1 MKKLANRM
9 KAFWR
14 NEDGIGTLEV
24 ILIVAVV
31 IIIALLFKDWIV
43 DLVNDVL
50 DSANED
56 ARQIFED

>member
-1 MKKLANRM
+1 MKKLAKRM
-9 KAFWR
+9 KTFWR

-43 DLVNDVL
+43 NLVNEVL
-50 DSANED
+50 DSADED
-56 ARQIFED
+56 ARKIFED

>member
-1 MKKLANRM
+1 MKKLAKRM

-43 DLVNDVL
+43 NLVNEVL
-50 DSANED
+50 DSADED
-56 ARQIFED
+56 ARKIFES

>member
-1 MKKLANRM
+1 MKKLTSRM

-14 NEDGIGTLEV
+14 NEEGIGTLEV

-43 DLVNDVL
+43 DLVERVL
-50 DSANED
+50 ESANSD
-56 ARQIFED
+56 AEEIFEH

>member
-1 MKKLANRM
+1 MDMMNRF

-14 NEDGIGTLEV
+14 NEDGMGTLEV

-43 DLVNDVL
+43 ALVEKLLNKAD
-50 DSANED
+50 NEAD
-56 ARQIFED
+56 RIFE